1 MAPSCHED
9 ILVSELEFSSV
20 LVRVRVIPGPVL
32 RVLVVTV
39 IHLDADLAAHTVP
52 VDVEHVAV
60 GLTDG
65 LLHQVTVAHV
75 DLLLQPL
82 GLPDI
87 L

>member
-1 MAPSCHED
+1 MA
-9 ILVSELEFSSV
+9 
-20 LVRVRVIPGPVL
+20 
-32 RVLVVTV
+32 V

-82 GLPDI
+82 GLPNI

>member
-1 MAPSCHED
+1 MA
-9 ILVSELEFSSV
+9 
-20 LVRVRVIPGPVL
+20 
-32 RVLVVTV
+32 V

-65 LLHQVTVAHV
+65 LPHQVTVAHV

-82 GLPDI
+82 GLPNI
-87 L
+87 LWAQTSISTSRKKKIKWVSSFKFS